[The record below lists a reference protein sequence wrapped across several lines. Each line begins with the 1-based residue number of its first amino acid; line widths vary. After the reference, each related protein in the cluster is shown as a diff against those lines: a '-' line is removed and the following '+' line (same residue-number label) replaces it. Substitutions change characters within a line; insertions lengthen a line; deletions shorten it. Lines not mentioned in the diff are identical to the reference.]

1 MRPTP
6 GPAARL
12 RRTALALVL
21 PLAATACADTG
32 PGAGGPAAE
41 VADPPPAP
49 GELPG
54 PWAAAVD
61 RIEAEYG
68 GRMGVA
74 LALPGGSAARAGDLD
89 GGPAWSTSKVPL
101 AVATV
106 RREGAVGPLVESTL
120 TWSDNEGA
128 EALWEGLGGW
138 AAAGAAVDE
147 VLRDGGD
154 EVTRFA
160 EDDATGASIPFGLTP
175 WTLADQAVFGANLP
189 CIDGGEV
196 VSQVMGEVVDDQRYG
211 LGEVPGA
218 RFKGGWSPDDDGAY
232 FVRQFG
238 LLPARDPGPAAGGAG
253 GPARPSRAGDY
264 PDYRAEPLPRSFVGV
279 AVAVRPG
286 DGEYGTAMAMLDE
299 LAEVIAAHPATGG
312 ACR

>member
-1 MRPTP
+1 MRAAPS
-6 GPAARL
+6 PAARL
-12 RRTALALVL
+12 GRAALALAL
-21 PLAATACADTG
+21 PLAAAACAADG
-32 PGAGGPAAE
+32 PQGGAPAAE

-54 PWAAAVD
+54 QWAAAVD

-74 LALPGGSAARAGDLD
+74 LALPGGSAAHAGDLD

-106 RREGAVGPLVESTL
+106 RREGEVGPLVESTL
-120 TWSDNEGA
+120 TWSDNDGA

-138 AAAGAAVDE
+138 AAAGETVDE

-160 EDDATGASIPFGLTP
+160 EDEATGAHIPFGLTP

-196 VSQVMGEVVDDQRYG
+196 VSQVMGEVVADQRYG

-238 LLPARDPGPAAGGAG
+238 LLPARDPGPAGKGAG
-253 GPARPSRAGDY
+253 KAARAGRAGHY
-264 PDYRAEPLPRSFVGV
+264 PDYRAEPLPGSFVGV
-279 AVAVRPG
+279 AVAALPD
-286 DGEYGTAMAMLDE
+286 DGSYGTAMAMLDE